1 MKKFDATIGDGHTAS
16 SGGEHGAESRDRFLP
31 VNLLRLF
38 DALYQH
44 GTVTRAAA
52 ALGVSQPT
60 ASAWLAELRREFSDS
75 LFVRADGRM
84 RPTHRAEEL
93 IATVRQAIEALRSLG
108 SANRSFDP
116 RTSGRRFN
124 VESSDG
130 THVTILPRLLRLLE
144 REAPNVHVQISVLS
158 EAPEEGLRSDLTDVA
173 LMLGSQ
179 KFQREFGYREL
190 SHEDWICLVGANH
203 PLLDS
208 PDPMRTYT
216 EARHIVV
223 RTGWSG
229 ILERGMANMS
239 VERDI
244 ALELPGVLGLPALLA
259 QTDMVVTVPDGV
271 GGVLARDPLLAS
283 VRCPVPVPGFSVCMY
298 WSHRHDP
305 DPGHQWLR
313 QTLMKAFET

>member
-1 MKKFDATIGDGHTAS
+1 MKKFDATIGEPNTDAPEE
-16 SGGEHGAESRDRFLP
+16 GGGSRDRFLP

-44 GTVTRAAA
+44 GTVTRAAS

-60 ASAWLAELRREFSDS
+60 ASAWLGELRREFSDS

-93 IATVRQAIEALRSLG
+93 ITTVRQAIEALRSLG

-116 RTSGRRFN
+116 RTSERRFS
-124 VESSDG
+124 VESPDG
-130 THVTILPRLLRLLE
+130 THVTILPRLLHMLE

-158 EAPEEGLRSDLTDVA
+158 EAPEEGLRSGLTDVA

-190 SHEDWICLVGANH
+190 SHEGWDCLVGANH
-203 PLLDS
+203 PLLTS
-208 PDPMRTYT
+208 PDPMHTYT
-216 EARHIVV
+216 AARHINVV

-229 ILERGMANMS
+229 ILERGMATMS
-239 VERDI
+239 VDRRI

-259 QTDMVVTVPDGV
+259 QTDMVVTVPEGV
-271 GGVLARDPLLAS
+271 GGVLARDPLLAA

-313 QTLMKAFET
+313 QTLMRAFET